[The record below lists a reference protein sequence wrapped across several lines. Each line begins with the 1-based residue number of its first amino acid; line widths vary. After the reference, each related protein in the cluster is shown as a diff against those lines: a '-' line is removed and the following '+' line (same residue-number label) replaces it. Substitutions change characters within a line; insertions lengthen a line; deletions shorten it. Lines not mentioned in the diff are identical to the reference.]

1 MLLLLKRGMAMASE
15 VKSPLGYI
23 ELNNGLKAIFA
34 MNDIFLNYTFED
46 AAYWETLR
54 SMVNLFLD
62 AYRQKNSDTIL
73 KPIEG
78 NIVVKTQYQHLLNIE
93 NTTKDQDIKITE
105 DEENTTYIEFQNRA
119 KTQPPIETRAIEYFG
134 LGIGHGKGKI
144 ANQIWL
150 LAEDLDSVLHG
161 EQHTFYILKDE
172 VADYIHPTSSGI
184 MYVSLSK
191 LSQMKSPVGEL
202 ASFLLGKT
210 IAPENEDVRTIVAS
224 FNSSFDAFKA
234 DKEVVKM
241 LSVAERYRNDGWYDG
256 VAEGKSIGIIE
267 GKIIGITEGVS
278 CGANKVVELIKSG
291 LSPDE
296 ALRKVSEEKNTLVE
310 SILEE

>member
-1 MLLLLKRGMAMASE
+1 MSSN
-15 VKSPLGYI
+15 VKIPLGYI
-23 ELNNGLKAIFA
+23 ELDNGSKAIYA
-34 MNDIFLNYTFED
+34 MNDIFLNYTFEN

-54 SMVNLFLD
+54 LMVNLLFE
-62 AYRQKNSDTIL
+62 AYKRKNPNASV

-78 NIVVKTQYQHLLNIE
+78 SIVVKTQYQHLLNVE
-93 NTTKDQDIKITE
+93 NTTRDQDINITE

-119 KTQPPIETRAIEYFG
+119 NTQPPIETRAIEYFG

-150 LAEDLDSVLHG
+150 LAEDVDSVLNG
-161 EQHTFYILKDE
+161 ELFANYILKDE
-172 VADYIHPTSSGI
+172 VTGNIHPTSSGI

-191 LSQMKSPVGEL
+191 LSKVQSPEGEL

-210 IAPENEDVRTIVAS
+210 VNPINEAVKTIIYNFNNS
-224 FNSSFDAFKA
+224 FSAFKA
-234 DKEVVKM
+234 DKEVAKM

-256 VAEGKSIGIIE
+256 VAEG
-267 GKIIGITEGVS
+267 VS
-278 CGANKVVELIKSG
+278 CGAKKVVELIKTG

-296 ALRKVSEEKNTLVE
+296 ALQKVGEEKNTLVE
-310 SILEE
+310 SIPK